1 MAGCKRK
8 ERGEGKNSVAECTE
22 PTELRM
28 QRAKFTLA
36 KGCISTWRKSGGDS
50 WGRRQN
56 FLKLEIFLIK
66 FQVLELTGHP
76 APSLAALPFLFYMV
90 RSLDFV
96 LCGSFMDILGLNCF
110 CYCCG
115 FYQGRSIF
123 LFCESSFSTAH
134 HSA

>member
-8 ERGEGKNSVAECTE
+8 ERDRGKSSVAECTE
-22 PTELRM
+22 PAELRV

-50 WGRRQN
+50 WGRRQK

-76 APSLAALPFLFYMV
+76 APSPAALPFLFYMV

-96 LCGSFMDILGLNCF
+96 LCGFL
-110 CYCCG
+110 YRHPG
-115 FYQGRSIF
+115 FELLLLLLWLYQGRSIF
-123 LFCESSFSTAH
+123 FVSRV
-134 HSA
+134 